1 MSKEKIERNGE
12 RRMLCVGSKQILRL
26 FGVGVGLQ
34 QNRAKA
40 QNPTARPPTGPA
52 SRRQPPTRAT
62 APTRRGAGPWR
73 PGQVGRLA
81 GPPCRAV
88 TPSHQGCPVLW
99 PRPPPPPH
107 GQRLPG
113 RQAGACVSAGRAAPE
128 CAPRREPAAPR
139 VLTGTRHR
147 WWSRFRPPS
156 QAEVVSRV
164 NSHVP
169 DGRGRGAAF
178 RASLRVGLL
187 AFWSDVVCRHFLSL
201 GPLTSSSCQC
211 LAQSRSLAF
220 SVLPRVMPSTCPKAI
235 PPPEVT

>member
-62 APTRRGAGPWR
+62 APTRRGAGPSR
-73 PGQVGRLA
+73 PGQVGPARGAALSRCHTESP
-81 GPPCRAV
+81 GLPRA
-88 TPSHQGCPVLW
+88 PAAPL
-99 PRPPPPPH
+99 PPPH
-107 GQRLPG
+107 GQRPPG
-113 RQAGACVSAGRAAPE
+113 RQAGACVSAGRAVPE

-139 VLTGTRHR
+139 VLTGTRRR

-178 RASLRVGLL
+178 RAFVLLRVSSGGV
-187 AFWSDVVCRHFLSL
+187 ACFLVRCSL
-201 GPLTSSSCQC
+201 QTFP
-211 LAQSRSLAF
+211 
-220 SVLPRVMPSTCPKAI
+220 
-235 PPPEVT
+235 